1 MVAPKLRFQEF
12 DGDWAKSKLGDEAQF
27 FQGEQ
32 VSLDDQYS
40 EYSSGL
46 TKFLRIENFTQ
57 KSKDFRYIKYSG
69 SPEKIL
75 TETDIAI
82 VRYGATAG
90 FICSGETGVIA
101 NNLFKASVDNT
112 KINQKYLELVL
123 KSEKTFNYF
132 QTAMSGGAMPA
143 LNFKIVGN
151 LDITYSSILEQ
162 TKIASFLSAVD
173 EKIAQLSKKLY
184 LLDQYKQGMMQ
195 KLFSQQIRFKADDGS
210 EFREWKIGK
219 LGDITS
225 IQGGFA
231 FKSTNFGKG
240 MTKVIRIGDIE
251 KNINL
256 DSFTGIYSN
265 EIPDTRYLISE
276 NAIVMAL
283 SGATFGK
290 LGKVNQGYAYINQRV
305 ATFKVFEDSL
315 NEFVY
320 QIMLSQ
326 EFTTYIQSIPSA
338 SAQPNISNQDVIN
351 FEMMIPCLEEQ
362 TKIANF
368 LSAIDQK
375 IDVVSQQIEQ
385 AKQWKKGLL
394 QQMFV

>member
-1 MVAPKLRFQEF
+1 
-12 DGDWAKSKLGDEAQF
+12 
-27 FQGEQ
+27 
-32 VSLDDQYS
+32 
-40 EYSSGL
+40 
-46 TKFLRIENFTQ
+46 
-57 KSKDFRYIKYSG
+57 
-69 SPEKIL
+69 
-75 TETDIAI
+75 
-82 VRYGATAG
+82 
-90 FICSGETGVIA
+90 
-101 NNLFKASVDNT
+101 
-112 KINQKYLELVL
+112 
-123 KSEKTFNYF
+123 
-132 QTAMSGGAMPA
+132 
-143 LNFKIVGN
+143 
-151 LDITYSSILEQ
+151 
-162 TKIASFLSAVD
+162 
-173 EKIAQLSKKLY
+173 
-184 LLDQYKQGMMQ
+184 
-195 KLFSQQIRFKADDGS
+195 
-210 EFREWKIGK
+210 
-219 LGDITS
+219 
-225 IQGGFA
+225 
-231 FKSTNFGKG
+231 

-375 IDVVSQQIEQ
+375 INVVSGQLEQ
-385 AKQWKKGLL
+385 AKLWKKGLL